1 MANAVRCL
9 RAAPPNA
16 AHGSTVKIGDEHELL
31 GLSFPRRFR
40 HSRQHSSHIAAA
52 TSAASAFTSAAAASA
67 SDTARAAASDTTRTA
82 SSDTAR
88 AASGNPA
95 SAAACKTAGAAT
107 RDAAV

>member
-67 SDTARAAASDTTRTA
+67 SDTARAA
-82 SSDTAR
+82 
-88 AASGNPA
+88 SGNPA
-95 SAAACKTAGAAT
+95 RAAASNTAGAAT

>member
-40 HSRQHSSHIAAA
+40 HSRQHASHIAAA
-52 TSAASAFTSAAAASA
+52 TSAASAFTAAAASA

-95 SAAACKTAGAAT
+95 RAAASNTAGAAT